1 METKE
6 KIKVA
11 FIGDIGVGKTMLF
24 MRINNLLKNKDDYKD
39 QDNFILQKEE
49 LLNTTNNG
57 CLIQEKEIILEN
69 NEKYILEIWDIS
81 NTQKTM
87 RFNRFPITRKFYF
100 SNDAQILIFFIE
112 PRDKQILETTKM
124 LYDINKIKSDIN
136 SVNVLCITKNDLNY
150 SEEEL
155 SNVVKFGKENN
166 LEIIFSSSFTEDC
179 GLNDDIFRQ
188 LIKKYNQKFQK

>member
-1 METKE
+1 M
-6 KIKVA
+6 
-11 FIGDIGVGKTMLF
+11 
-24 MRINNLLKNKDDYKD
+24 
-39 QDNFILQKEE
+39 ILQKEE
-49 LLNTTNNG
+49 LLKTTNNG
-57 CLIQEKEIILEN
+57 CLVQEKEIILEN

-100 SNDAQILIFFIE
+100 SNDSQILIFFIE

>member
-1 METKE
+1 MEKKE
-6 KIKVA
+6 KLKVA
-11 FIGDIGVGKTMLF
+11 FIGDIGVGKTMIF
-24 MRINNLLKNKDDYKD
+24 MRVNNLLKNKYDYKN
-39 QDNFILQKEE
+39 QESFILQKEE
-49 LLNTTNNG
+49 LLKTTNNG
-57 CLIQEKEIILEN
+57 CLVQEKEIILEN